1 MRKKTTVRRRKAA
14 AVEDP
19 KQKKKKTKVVSEPEV
34 SDEEETPEDDP
45 ALNELPQDDEDSE
58 RHRGSIAASLATMAW
73 LAAASATRF
82 LLLTLLQLS
91 SPATVT
97 VTARVTAL
105 IVFGDSTVDAGNNNA
120 LPTAVRSNF
129 PPYGRDFPGGRATG
143 RFCNGRVAT
152 DFYSEAF
159 GLRPFVPAYLDPA
172 YGIRDFAV
180 GVCFASAGSGLDVA
194 TAGVFSVIPLSKQV
208 DYFRDYKARLAE
220 HLGAM
225 EARAVVADAVFAIS
239 IGTNDFIENYFAL
252 TTTRFLEFTVDDYTD
267 FLIGLARSFLVELY
281 GLGARKIGFTG
292 LGAMGCLPI
301 ERGRRV
307 MLCIEEYNGV
317 ARSFN
322 TKLGAMVDELAASN
336 LPGAQ
341 LRVAEVYDF
350 FTGIL
355 QNPSSYGFVKAS
367 RGCCGTGLYEMG
379 YTCSE
384 WDAALTCVD
393 ASRYVFWDAV
403 HPTERANRIVA
414 EYLMNTTF
422 RHFL

>member
-1 MRKKTTVRRRKAA
+1 MKPHLWLYCCHCAQRRFSRP
-14 AVEDP
+14 VNQP
-19 KQKKKKTKVVSEPEV
+19 TNNLHRL
-34 SDEEETPEDDP
+34 P
-45 ALNELPQDDEDSE
+45 ASRSLTLSSSSSSTEA
-58 RHRGSIAASLATMAW
+58 RTASLATMPV
-73 LAAASATRF
+73 AASTARF
-82 LLLTLLQLS
+82 LLLSMLLLLS
-91 SPATVT
+91 SPV
-97 VTARVTAL
+97 VRARVTAL

-120 LPTAVRSNF
+120 VPTAVRSNF

-152 DFYSEAF
+152 DFYSEAL
-159 GLRPFVPAYLDPA
+159 GLRPFVPAYLDPD

-180 GVCFASAGSGLDVA
+180 GVCFASAGSGLDAA

-220 HLGAM
+220 HLGAA
-225 EARAVVADAVFAIS
+225 EARAVVAEAVFAIS

-252 TTTRFLEFTVDDYTD
+252 TTPRFLEFTVGDYTD

-307 MLCIEEYNGV
+307 MLCIEEYNAA

-322 TKLGAMVDELAASN
+322 AKLRDMVDELTDS

-341 LRVAEVYDF
+341 FRVAEVYDF

-355 QNPSSYGFVKAS
+355 QNPLRYGFVKAA

-384 WDAALTCVD
+384 WDALTCAD
-393 ASRYVFWDAV
+393 ANRYVFWDAV
-403 HPTERANRIVA
+403 HPTERANQIVA

-422 RHFL
+422 GHFL